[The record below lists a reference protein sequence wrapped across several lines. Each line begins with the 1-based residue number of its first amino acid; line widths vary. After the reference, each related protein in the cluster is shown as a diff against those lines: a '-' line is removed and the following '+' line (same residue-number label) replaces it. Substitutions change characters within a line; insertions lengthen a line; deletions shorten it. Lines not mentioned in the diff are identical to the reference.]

1 MPHVHVRRLS
11 SSRSTWIVTFVVSR
25 DRHPDSFDDS
35 RVSRPLGVTFVVS
48 RDPVPHT
55 ALDTPAIVRAYRYCT
70 VLGSSHLRLLVVQV
84 LCVFGDVL
92 PFAFGLR
99 AYIYYELCFVHVQVM
114 CMCRCLCKCMC
125 MCMCMCLC
133 LLHPLGFLC
142 DYFLYMFRSLN
153 HSIF

>member
-1 MPHVHVRRLS
+1 MLFRFVIIHFWSQHRLFLEV
-11 SSRSTWIVTFVVSR
+11 TVNTVVMTITFVVSQ
-25 DRHPDSFDDS
+25 DRHPDTFDDP

-92 PFAFGLR
+92 PFAFGLL
-99 AYIYYELCFVHVQVM
+99 ACLYYELCFVHVQV
-114 CMCRCLCKCMC
+114 KCM
-125 MCMCMCLC
+125 
-133 LLHPLGFLC
+133 
-142 DYFLYMFRSLN
+142 
-153 HSIF
+153 